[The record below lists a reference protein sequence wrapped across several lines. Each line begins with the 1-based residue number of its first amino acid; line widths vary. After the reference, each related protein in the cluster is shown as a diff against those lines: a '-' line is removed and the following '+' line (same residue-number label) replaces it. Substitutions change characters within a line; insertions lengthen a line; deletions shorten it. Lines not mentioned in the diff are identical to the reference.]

1 MRRED
6 SFGNNVVIGAW
17 RGQKGKAWV
26 RTSGYEA
33 GDRQRSAVRPLRLGA
48 TVRGHRRWRR
58 LCSER
63 QRPSGSAE
71 LGQVSGVFRA
81 GKN

>member
-6 SFGNNVVIGAW
+6 SFGNNVVIRAW
-17 RGQKGKAWV
+17 CGQKGKAWV

-33 GDRQRSAVRPLRLGA
+33 GDRQRSALQPLRLRDA
-48 TVRGHRRWRR
+48 VRGHGRWRR
-58 LCSER
+58 LCSEG